1 MRSSRYHYGTWKGLL
16 VYLLPAAT
24 VACLMTNTRS
34 FNEILSLAEVQGK
47 MPFLKRYLR
56 REETAREISHCHAD
70 LDQALTL
77 FSVCIP
83 TVLSTIILI
92 VKSDFSSNPNA
103 QTCPRSRLQLLRM
116 LPRTSLR
123 TQPQPVVGRRRHSL
137 WFNNYYART
146 PALFI
151 SFIFGNP
158 NILRNNLLLADY
170 VIDPLGPPRASNA
183 AEPEG

>member
-1 MRSSRYHYGTWKGLL
+1 M
-16 VYLLPAAT
+16 A
-24 VACLMTNTRS
+24 NIRS

-56 REETAREISHCHAD
+56 REETARELSHCHAD

-83 TVLSTIILI
+83 TNLSAIRLI
-92 VKSDFSSNPNA
+92 VNLDFSSNPNA

-116 LPRTSLR
+116 LPRTSYR
-123 TQPQPVVGRRRHSL
+123 TQIQPVVGRRRDSL
-137 WFNNYYART
+137 WFDNYYAGT
-146 PALFI
+146 SALFI
-151 SFIFGNP
+151 SFIFGNS

-170 VIDPLGPPRASNA
+170 IIDPLGPPRASNA
-183 AEPEG
+183 AEPER